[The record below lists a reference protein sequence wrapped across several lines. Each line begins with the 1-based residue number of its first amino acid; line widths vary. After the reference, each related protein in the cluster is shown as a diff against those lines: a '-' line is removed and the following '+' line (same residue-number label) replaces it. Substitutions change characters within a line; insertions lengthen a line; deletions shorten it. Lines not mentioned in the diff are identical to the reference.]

1 MSVITFWN
9 NKNEETGKTMSLVA
23 IATYMAIEHNAR
35 TLIVSTTN
43 KEDKVKR
50 CYWGEEKKKK
60 INLGLFGPNKNT
72 LDTETGI
79 KGIEK
84 MLRSNKIAPNLIT
97 NYTKVVFKDR
107 LEVLLGN
114 EEKEDIPETT
124 KVENIRIRASYPDII
139 SIANQYYDRILVDL
153 DYNVEPQVRERII
166 KMSDIVVINLNQRFS
181 SLEKFRQEK
190 ETNELL
196 SSPRTLLLM
205 GRYDRYSKYN
215 SKNVSRYLKEK
226 NKILTIPYNTLF
238 FEAAEEAGVP
248 DLFLNF
254 KRMREEEDRNN
265 IFIQEVKRATEN
277 IIYRLQEIQ
286 ANII

>member
-9 NKNEETGKTMSLVA
+9 NENEETGKTMSLVA
-23 IATYMAIEHNAR
+23 IATYMAIEHNTR
-35 TLIVSTTN
+35 NLIVSTTN
-43 KEDKVKR
+43 KEDRIKR

-60 INLGLFGPNKNT
+60 INLGIFGPNKNT
-72 LDTETGI
+72 LDVETGI

-84 MLRSNKIAPNLIT
+84 LVRSNKITPDLIT
-97 NYTKVVFKDR
+97 NYTKVIFKDR

-114 EEKEDIPETT
+114 EEKSNISEAT
-124 KVENIRIRASYPDII
+124 KIENQSIQEVYPNVINL
-139 SIANQYYDRILVDL
+139 ANQYYDRILIDL
-153 DYNVEPQVRERII
+153 DYNIQPEIREKILE
-166 KMSDIVVINLNQRFS
+166 MSDIIVINLSQRLS
-181 SLEKFRQEK
+181 SIEKIRQEK

-196 SSPRTLLLM
+196 KSPKTLLLI
-205 GRYDRYSKYN
+205 GRYDKFSKYN
-215 SKNVSRYLKEK
+215 AKNISRYLKEK

-238 FEAAEEAGVP
+238 FEAAEEATVP